1 MIDTIMASI
10 AGLDNFFIYF
20 AISILLLFV
29 FKFIFT
35 AITPHDE
42 WQLVKEEKN
51 VAAAIGFG
59 GSMVG
64 FSIAL
69 SGAVSNSAG
78 LIDFVIWGLVAIVA
92 QGLAFALLRFTF
104 MPRIVKRIEDN
115 EVSAGIMLAA
125 MSISVGLLNA
135 ACMTW

>member
-1 MIDTIMASI
+1 MTDTILESI
-10 AGLDNFFIYF
+10 AGLANFGIYF
-20 AISILLLFV
+20 VISILMLFV

-42 WQLVKEEKN
+42 WLLVKEEKN

-69 SGAVSNSAG
+69 AGAVSNSAN
-78 LIDFVIWGLVAIVA
+78 LIDFVVWGIVAIVA

-115 EVSAGIMLAA
+115 EVSAGVMLAA
-125 MSISVGLLNA
+125 MSLSVGLLNA
-135 ACMTW
+135 ACMSW

>member
-1 MIDTIMASI
+1 MTDTIMESI
-10 AGLDNFFIYF
+10 AGLGNFAIYF
-20 AISILLLFV
+20 VISVALLFV

-51 VAAAIGFG
+51 VAAALGFG

-69 SGAVSNSAG
+69 AGAVSNSAN
-78 LIDFVIWGLVAIVA
+78 LIDFVVWGFVAIVA

-104 MPRIVKRIEDN
+104 MPKIVQRIEDN

-135 ACMTW
+135 ACMSW